1 MYRGSLCFGRVL
13 LLILLQTIFH
23 GHLDEGF
30 GVVAQGHVAV
40 AIAAFTETAIEG
52 DIDACAKIEG
62 DVLGG
67 LNIGKEAKS
76 LGDLGVH
83 SFFRKAYGLGTEVE
97 NVAFEFHTQGIL
109 DGGRCLIVEVV
120 VCLHKIDA
128 PAVVEFVGIDE
139 HWVEG
144 P

>member
-1 MYRGSLCFGRVL
+1 MSMKV

-40 AIAAFTETAIEG
+40 AIAAFAEAAIEG
-52 DIDACAKIEG
+52 DIDACAEVEG
-62 DVLGG
+62 DFLCG
-67 LNIGKEAKS
+67 LNVGKEAETF
-76 LGDLGVH
+76 GDLDVH
-83 SFFRKAYGLGTEVE
+83 GLLRKSNGLGTEVE
-97 NVAFEFHTQGIL
+97 DVAFEFHAQGIL

-120 VCLHKIDA
+120 VCLHEIDA
-128 PAVVEFVGIDE
+128 PTIVELVGIDE